1 MVLRKHRPGPQAAVP
16 HAALSDRRAAG
27 DHRLRRHF
35 IVILPLIAMLVL
47 PVWGA
52 IGLLIYF
59 GYSRSRSH
67 VGRGIIEVP
76 ELSSRCAAVDRHCAA
91 AGCAGSA
98 ARTATIKRASSPA
111 SALRSAS
118 GRAP

>member
-1 MVLRKHRPGPQAAVP
+1 MVLRRTDPNRNRPFRTPAVCIIAP
-16 HAALSDRRAAG
+16 LAIIGCIGLYLS
-27 DHRLRRHF
+27 
-35 IVILPLIAMLVL
+35 LPLLAILVL
-47 PVWGA
+47 TVWGA

-67 VGRGIIEVP
+67 VGRGIFDVP
-76 ELSSRCAAVDRHCAA
+76 EFHRRRRPLSAFPDAR
-91 AGCAGSA
+91 SA
-98 ARTATIKRASSPA
+98 RSGQSGGAPLRPASSPA